1 MYIAGRTKHLS
12 HFVKSGTPDD
22 QPSFVEVD
30 LYETADKYIT
40 IRRVLHGHSNSSV
53 WYLNGI
59 QKKMS
64 DVKAVVRALAID
76 VDNLC
81 SFMPQDRV
89 GAFSQY
95 NGKEIL
101 QNTLKSIRSPLDDQN
116 LFEEQTA
123 LSNLEAERELQRRNR
138 DSIQAK
144 LDLTRREL
152 DSLQSELSRLERRKE
167 AIEKLKLLKLKL
179 VFVQAQNAKQ
189 QFDER
194 TVELH
199 AAEEEL
205 TARKLKLKPLEQA
218 VARYQKALDRLRAS
232 TSRAGGG
239 KAASNVAETSKALVD
254 GLAMAKGDISNA
266 DGRAEEASLEIG
278 VIEAQRAQTQA
289 RLDRVER
296 EIASLSAQLQKVEA
310 ELPELEASQRENTE
324 HIATNTRRM
333 TELEDQRETVKRA
346 LQEMQE
352 KEHQQRARLDNLRD
366 ARQVYRQKLAAQ
378 TQNQA
383 AQNVVRVMDY
393 LDNNMPRWR
402 EQGRLRGEV
411 HGPVGMLIAVQDPA
425 YASMVEKLVGPV
437 RAYSFLTEN
446 EDDFRFIRDTFA
458 TTLRVHVNTYNIEN
472 LSVLSQPRIYQAAQL
487 ERFRSFGVVGYLGD
501 QCQCPDIVRA
511 FLSSFAGLHT
521 TLCGKSDV
529 DRVGGAEFAQLCA
542 NPTNNFRMMLQCTEA
557 TARRQSGGQAQ
568 FAGVIVDY
576 NGRKSRYSRE
586 GAPSISTSTVPPGRG
601 LVTGYGAG
609 VDSDIQAQRRVLED
623 ELRAT
628 QGQQQRCQE
637 QLQQLLEAHRQC
649 DTDRRVLLRLR
660 ADFTT
665 KRNEPAGL
673 KHRLQEAQRTQQQIE
688 RQLSGDV
695 EKQKQQRRR
704 DYAVAMEA
712 LLESLGKSLAAADRA
727 LQHLPVKSVSAMKRA
742 ALEDMQSRSQQA
754 LDDAREALVGLTRCV
769 EKLRGVC
776 AQLQQKF
783 ARKEQELDALAAAEG
798 DLAHFTDVVFPR
810 AEQVCATSDE
820 AEIEQLI
827 IETDA
832 AVNSIVDNPGL
843 LQRQLALQAQL
854 ADYTQQLE
862 GFASEHAQTEQS
874 LQARK
879 DAWLTSVR
887 ALKEKLHQSFQTN
900 MRELLFDGE
909 VELREQGSFTDYE
922 LVLLVKFRKEAP
934 LSALSAQKHS
944 GGERA
949 VSTIMFLMALQ
960 EMTQS
965 PFRVVDEINQGM
977 DERNERLVVDR
988 IVRNCCGDSAV
999 GGGAAAAALWRPQY
1013 FLITPKLLPNLVSL
1027 RHPDVTVLL
1036 VRSGAGLRD
1045 AQWSFAAVVAQYL
1058 ASIKAQPLPDR
1069 PRIAIAAP
1077 PTPVAR
1083 VAPPPAPSSSSSG
1096 RPASSGAASSGAAAV
1111 RSIAMQLAAAAG
1123 RPPDARG
1130 GARASAAPV
1139 KAEPAVD
1146 ASDRSRG
1153 AKRKATEIVVKAERL
1168 AAAAAV
1174 KPEPR
1179 AATRRGAKTA
1189 PAAAAAADDV
1199 EVIDLCAND
1208 ENEEASVANQKRPR
1222 LAAVKAEPVLV
1233 GGGPAAG
1240 SRGRRR
1246 GTPSPASLV
1255 DVIDLT

>member
-1 MYIAGRTKHLS
+1 M
-12 HFVKSGTPDD
+12 KSGTPED

-53 WYLNGI
+53 WYINGM

-116 LFEEQTA
+116 LFEEQNA

-152 DSLQSELSRLERRKE
+152 DSLQSELSRLERRKD

-179 VFVQAQNAKQ
+179 VFVQAQNAKL

-194 TVELH
+194 GDELR
-199 AAEEEL
+199 AAEDEL
-205 TARKLKLKPLEQA
+205 AARKSKLKPLEQA
-218 VARYQKALDRLRAS
+218 VGRYQKALERLHVS
-232 TSRAGGG
+232 NSRIVGG
-239 KAASNVAETSKALVD
+239 KSSSNVAETSKALLD
-254 GLAMAKGDISNA
+254 AMAMAKGDISNL

-278 VIEAQRAQTQA
+278 VVEAQRAQTQA

-296 EIASLSAQLQKVEA
+296 EIVSLTAQLQKVEA
-310 ELPELEASQRENTE
+310 ELPELEANQRENTE
-324 HIATNTRRM
+324 HIAANTRRM
-333 TELEDQRETVKRA
+333 NELEDQREAVKRA
-346 LQEMQE
+346 MQEMQD
-352 KEHQQRARLDNLRD
+352 KEQQQRARLDNLRD

-393 LDNNMPRWR
+393 LDSNMARWR

-446 EDDFRFIRDTFA
+446 EDDFRFIRDSFA
-458 TTLRVHVNTYNIEN
+458 SLRVHVNTYNIEN
-472 LSVLSQPRIYQAAQL
+472 LSVLNQPRIYQAAQL

-529 DRVGGAEFAQLCA
+529 DRVGGAEFTQLCA
-542 NPTNNFRMMLQCTEA
+542 NPSNNFRMMLQCTEA

-568 FAGVIVDY
+568 FTGVIVDY
-576 NGRKSRYSRE
+576 NGRKSRYSRD

-601 LVTGYGAG
+601 LVTGYGVG

-628 QGQQQRCQE
+628 QEQQQRCQE
-637 QLQQLLEAHRQC
+637 QLQQFIEAHRQC

-660 ADFTT
+660 SDFTA
-665 KRNEPAGL
+665 KRNEPAGI
-673 KHRLQEAQRTQQQIE
+673 KHRLQDAQRTQKQIE

-712 LLESLGKSLAAADRA
+712 LLESLGKSLAAADRT

-742 ALEDMQSRSQQA
+742 ALEDMLGRSQQA
-754 LDDAREALVGLTRCV
+754 LDDAREALVGLARCV
-769 EKLRGVC
+769 EKLRIVC
-776 AQLQQKF
+776 AQLRQKF
-783 ARKEQELDALAAAEG
+783 ERKEQELDALAAAEG
-798 DLAHFTDVVFPR
+798 DLTHFTDVVFPR

-832 AVNSIVDNPGL
+832 EVNSIVDNPGL
-843 LQRQLALQAQL
+843 LQRQQALQAQL

-862 GFASEHAQTEQS
+862 GFASEHALTEQA

-879 DAWLTSVR
+879 DAWLDSVR

-909 VELREQGSFTDYE
+909 VELREQGSFLDYE

-988 IVRNCCGDSAV
+988 IVRNCCGDNGSA
-999 GGGAAAAALWRPQY
+999 GGAAVASQWRPQY
-1013 FLITPKLLPNLVSL
+1013 FLITPKLLPNLVSV

-1045 AQWSFAAVVAQYL
+1045 SQWSFAAVVAQYL

-1069 PRIAIAAP
+1069 PRLTVAAP
-1077 PTPVAR
+1077 PPVAR
-1083 VAPPPAPSSSSSG
+1083 VAPPPASSSSNRIVSSG
-1096 RPASSGAASSGAAAV
+1096 AVSSGAAVV
-1111 RSIAMQLAAAAG
+1111 RSAPLATAS
-1123 RPPDARG
+1123 RPDAG
-1130 GARASAAPV
+1130 TPAAPV
-1139 KAEPAVD
+1139 KAEPVAD

-1153 AKRKATEIVVKAERL
+1153 AKRKATEIVVKSERL
-1168 AAAAAV
+1168 TAAAV
-1174 KPEPR
+1174 KSESRPT
-1179 AATRRGAKTA
+1179 TRRGAKPVA
-1189 PAAAAAADDV
+1189 I
-1199 EVIDLCAND
+1199 EVIDLCDND

-1222 LAAVKAEPVLV
+1222 LAAIKPEPLLE
-1233 GGGPAAG
+1233 GGGPGVG

-1246 GTPSPASLV
+1246 ATPSPASLV